1 MKNTAIRGLVI
12 LLILAALIIA
22 LYFLGEL
29 ESLISWQG
37 ASLLIAAL
45 LAFTGPSIMAN
56 NNPNKER
63 RVKEEAP
70 SSQNIKQKKEGTPIP
85 QPAPGFALTPEEL
98 NAVQEVFRQTEV
110 PYIKLTAKRGYT
122 DVFDSKF
129 GGTPYLPPG
138 FEYPYNRNVHSE
150 KKPLRLL
157 CQLNFAQLPYLQ
169 GYPTEGIL
177 QFYIPFEDSEDIYGV
192 DFDQPARQDS
202 WRVIYHRH
210 IVEDR
215 PLLQATPYFTDEDAH
230 FPFSGEL
237 ALEMEQDLMPI
248 IPSDYSW
255 EDFFQNVLE
264 TSPIGQ
270 VLKTKY
276 NEDDVREALLEFD
289 PDSTGHRVGGYPFFT
304 QGDPREYSE
313 YKDHS
318 ILLLQIDSDDEIIWG
333 DVGVA
338 TFLITPD
345 ALMRCDF
352 SDVHYYWDCM

>member
-1 MKNTAIRGLVI
+1 MNKTAIRGLVI

-22 LYFLGEL
+22 MYFLGEL
-29 ESLISWQG
+29 ESLLSWQG
-37 ASLLIAAL
+37 ASLLIASL
-45 LAFTGPSIMAN
+45 LAFAGPSIMAS
-56 NNPNKER
+56 NKEGKEK
-63 RVKEEAP
+63 RVKEGSP
-70 SSQNIKQKKEGTPIP
+70 SPQKKKQKKSST
-85 QPAPGFALTPEEL
+85 PAPQQIPVFALAPEDL
-98 NAVQEVFRQTEV
+98 NAVQEVFRQTEL
-110 PYIKLTAKRGYT
+110 PYVRLTATRGCT

-129 GGTPYLPPG
+129 GGMPYLPPG
-138 FEYPYNRNVHSE
+138 FEYPHNKNVHSE
-150 KKPLRLL
+150 RKPLKLL

-169 GYPTEGIL
+169 GYPSEGIL
-177 QFYIPFEDSEDIYGV
+177 QFYIPFEDSEDIYGI
-192 DFDQPARQDS
+192 DFDKPTRQDS
-202 WRVIYHRH
+202 WRVVYHRH

-215 PLLQATPYFTDEDAH
+215 ALLQDTPCFTDEDAH
-230 FPFSGEL
+230 FPFSGEFSL
-237 ALEMEQDLMPI
+237 KMEQALMPI

-264 TSPIGQ
+264 ISPIGQ
-270 VLKTKY
+270 VLKAKY
-276 NEDDVREALLEFD
+276 DEDDVREALLELD
-289 PDSTGHRVGGYPFFT
+289 PNSTGHRVGGYPFFT

-352 SDVHYYWDCM
+352 SEVHYYWDCM